1 MRLICGLFHL
11 DGANANE
18 DLLRAMAAQMDLPPL
33 RPSLRL
39 WQSGPVGFAVLDFS
53 VRCAPAPALPETARS
68 IMAAD
73 VRLDEPIALAARLGG
88 DAPKTEDALLL
99 AMLESSGPSALDQ
112 VLGDF
117 AFASWNKNA
126 QRLVCARDAFGIRPL
141 AYVHKPGKLFA
152 FASFP
157 RALHGAGIVPK
168 KVDENALARR
178 MVRNLRQDDSL
189 IVGIKRL
196 PPAHVMDISHEG
208 ISLTRYWQLDRT
220 AIGTRKCLP
229 EEAARELR
237 RLVEEAVNC
246 RLPRTGETGAHLSGG
261 LDSSAIA
268 VLATRRLREQG
279 RALHAYS
286 FLDRQRNDITL
297 EDETEFVKAVV
308 EQEGDIDWTP
318 IRPPAGLS
326 ELDEPMDADKMTGLG
341 VEQPENA
348 VCTCAEAQGVGLVLS
363 GWGGDEGATFNGSG
377 TFAELFLRGRWRTLA
392 REVLALKRERGWSV
406 LRILNGEIVSYLRP
420 EGVINFVKRM
430 IGRDADVQT
439 LFRQSPSA
447 SARRRPAAS
456 RAEGLRMAP
465 DGRENRWRLMT
476 SPHIAERAEVW
487 ALTGARH
494 GLAFAFPLL
503 DRRVVEFSLSLPSEL
518 FLRGGFRRRPFRDAM
533 VDVLPER
540 VRLRHQKY
548 QPFPSWGLDVAE
560 SKNELLAR
568 IDAFEQNE
576 SVCRMI
582 DLPLLRRQVE
592 AFPPPERLREEMRG
606 GDNPTSAKVMVAAL
620 RALAAAE
627 YLDQHSDQASTAH
640 GRIHDAAINVLRAE
654 KWELSQ
660 WRHRK

>member
-18 DLLRAMAAQMDLPPL
+18 ELLRVMAAQMDLPRL

-39 WQSGPVGFAVLDFS
+39 WWEGPVGFAVLDFS
-53 VRCAPAPALPETARS
+53 VRGAPAPALPETARS

-73 VRLDEPIALAARLGG
+73 VRLDEPAALAGRLGD
-88 DAPKTEDALLL
+88 DASKSEDLLLL
-99 AMLESSGPSALDQ
+99 AMLERSGASALDQ

-117 AFASWNKNA
+117 AFASWNKNL

-157 RALHGAGIVPK
+157 KALHGAGIVPK
-168 KVDENALARR
+168 KVDDDALARR
-178 MVRNLRQDDSL
+178 MVGNLRHDDSL

-196 PPAHVMDISHEG
+196 PPAHFMEISREG
-208 ISLTRYWQLDRT
+208 ISLARYWQLDRT

-246 RLPRTGETGAHLSGG
+246 RLRRGETGAHLSGG

-268 VLATRRLREQG
+268 ILAARRLREQG

-318 IRPPAGLS
+318 IRPPTGLCAS
-326 ELDEPMDADKMTGLG
+326 DEPIDADKMTGLG
-341 VEQPENA
+341 AEVPENA
-348 VCTCAEAQGVGLVLS
+348 ACTRAEAQGVDLILS
-363 GWGGDEGATFNGSG
+363 GWGGDEGATFNGRG
-377 TFAELFLRGRWRTLA
+377 TFAELFLRGCWRTLA

-406 LRILNGEIVSYLRP
+406 PRILNNEVVSYLRP
-420 EGVINFVKRM
+420 EGVINFVKWI
-430 IGRDADVQT
+430 IGRDADFQT
-439 LFRQSPSA
+439 LLRQSLSS
-447 SARRRPAAS
+447 SARRCLAAS
-456 RAEGLRMAP
+456 SGMAP

-476 SPHIAERAEVW
+476 SPHIAESTEVW
-487 ALTGARH
+487 AQTGARY
-494 GLAFAFPLL
+494 GVAFAFPLL

-518 FLRGGFRRRPFRDAM
+518 FLRGGFRRRLFRDAM
-533 VDVLPER
+533 AYVLPER

-548 QPFPSWGLDVAE
+548 QPYPSRIIDVAE
-560 SKNELLAR
+560 SKNEFLAR
-568 IDAFEQNE
+568 IDSFEQNE
-576 SVCRMI
+576 SVRRMI
-582 DLPLLRRQVE
+582 DLAVLRRLIE
-592 AFPPPERLREEMRG
+592 AFPPPEHLREEMRG
-606 GDNPTSAKVMVAAL
+606 GDNPTAATMMIAAL
-620 RALAAAE
+620 RAFGVAE
-627 YLDQHSDQASTAH
+627 YLEQHGDQGQRTVA
-640 GRIHDAAINVLRAE
+640 
-654 KWELSQ
+654 
-660 WRHRK
+660 

>member
-39 WQSGPVGFAVLDFS
+39 WRDGPVGFAVLDFS
-53 VRCAPAPALPETARS
+53 VRGAPAPALPETVRS

-73 VRLDEPIALAARLGG
+73 VRLDEPIALAGKLGG
-88 DAPKTEDALLL
+88 DEPKTEDALLL
-99 AMLESSGPSALDQ
+99 AMLESSGPSALDR

-117 AFASWNKNA
+117 AFASWNKNTH
-126 QRLVCARDAFGIRPL
+126 RLVCARDAFGIRPL
-141 AYVHKPGKLFA
+141 AYFHKPGKLFA
-152 FASFP
+152 FASLP
-157 RALHGAGIVPK
+157 KALHGAGIVPK
-168 KVDENALARR
+168 KVDEDALARR
-178 MVRNLRQDDSL
+178 MVRNLRHDDSL

-196 PPAHVMDISHEG
+196 PPANVIEISREG
-208 ISLTRYWQLDRT
+208 ISLARYWQLDRT

-237 RLVEEAVNC
+237 RLVSEAVNC
-246 RLPRTGETGAHLSGG
+246 RLPRGCEIGAHLSGG
-261 LDSSAIA
+261 LDSSTIA
-268 VLATRRLREQG
+268 VLAARQLREQG

-318 IRPPAGLS
+318 IHRPARVS
-326 ELDEPMDADKMTGLG
+326 SLDAPIDVDKMTNLG
-341 VEQPENA
+341 EDVA
-348 VCTCAEAQGVGLVLS
+348 SLCAKAQGVELVLS
-363 GWGGDEGATFNGSG
+363 GWGGDEGATFNGRG
-377 TFAELFLRGRWRTLA
+377 AFAELFLCGRWRTLA

-406 LRILNGEIVSYLRP
+406 PRILNNEIVSYLRP
-420 EGVINFVKRM
+420 GGVINFVKRI
-430 IGRDADVQT
+430 IGRDADLQT
-439 LFRQSPSA
+439 LLRQSLST
-447 SARRRPAAS
+447 SARRRLAET

-465 DGRENRWRLMT
+465 DGCENRWRLMT
-476 SPHIAERAEVW
+476 SPHITEFAEVW
-487 ALTGARH
+487 AQTGARY

-503 DRRVVEFSLSLPSEL
+503 DRRVVEYSLSLPSEL

-548 QPFPSWGLDVAE
+548 QSHPSSIIDVAGRKE
-560 SKNELLAR
+560 EFLAQV
-568 IDAFEQNE
+568 DTFEQNE

-582 DLPLLRRQVE
+582 DLALLRRQVE
-592 AFPPPERLREEMRG
+592 AFPPPERVREEMRG
-606 GDNPTSAKVMVAAL
+606 GGHPTSATMMVAAL
-620 RALAAAE
+620 RTLAAAE
-627 YLDQHSDQASTAH
+627 YLQQHGDGVA
-640 GRIHDAAINVLRAE
+640 DRA
-654 KWELSQ
+654 
-660 WRHRK
+660 R